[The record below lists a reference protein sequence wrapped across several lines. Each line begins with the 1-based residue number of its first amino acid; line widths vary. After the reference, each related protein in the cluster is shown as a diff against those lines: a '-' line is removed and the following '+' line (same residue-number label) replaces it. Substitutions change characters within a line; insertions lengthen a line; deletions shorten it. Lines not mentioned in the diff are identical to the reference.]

1 MPKLP
6 NPPLDFRETGRHLLT
21 THKLEKDFYAL
32 VISKI
37 EKQNLELLFLGLFA
51 AKIDLNAFKS
61 LEEDFVKI
69 KMNTL
74 MSHISNKLRRE
85 ALTSHILFYRFTSN
99 YANLN
104 KVKQTNLYEEV
115 IKDTAEIFKLLVSY
129 GEPAAATILATIE
142 NVSVRTIQSR
152 LRLARKKG
160 FLKQPG
166 SGKRFS

>member
-32 VISKI
+32 VVSRM
-37 EKQNLELLFLGLFA
+37 EKQSLDLLFLGLFA
-51 AKIDLNAFKS
+51 AKIDLDAFS
-61 LEEDFVKI
+61 RLEEDFVRI

-85 ALTSHILFYRFTSN
+85 ALTSHVLFYKFTSN
-99 YANLN
+99 YPHLD
-104 KVKQTNLYEEV
+104 KVKQNNLYEEV
-115 IKDTAEIFKLLVSY
+115 IKDTGEIYKLLVSY
-129 GEPAAATILATIE
+129 GEPAPATILATIE

-152 LRLARKKG
+152 LRLAREKG
-160 FLKQPG
+160 FLEQPG